1 MTDPDTMSPR
11 KAARTGPPAPVA
23 STAVTA
29 VVAEGLT
36 KRFGSTEA
44 LRGVDFEVERGN
56 VLGVLG
62 PNGAGKT
69 TAVRILTTLL
79 KPDGGRA
86 LIDGID
92 VLAEPRRAR
101 ARIGLTGQ
109 YAAVDE
115 RLTGAENLEHVGRL
129 FHLGNAEAH
138 RRADELLS
146 RFSLDDAGHRV
157 VSGYSGGMRRRLDIA
172 MSLIARPSVLFLD
185 EPTTGLDPRSRLDVW
200 GLIEELVAAGTTT
213 LLTTQYLDEAD
224 KLADEIAVIDRGV
237 VIARGTSAELKSRI
251 GGDQI
256 EVVLGD
262 AADASRVLDLLA
274 SRACGE
280 GHVEGATVIVPVSDL
295 TGVVP
300 QVVRQLDEAGVAI
313 GDVGVRRSSLDDVFF
328 SLTGHPAEDGVED
341 GPDGDGQR
349 PAPRADRDDA
359 RSGDHQHEARV

>member
-1 MTDPDTMSPR
+1 
-11 KAARTGPPAPVA
+11 
-23 STAVTA
+23 VTA
-29 VVAEGLT
+29 VIAEGLT
-36 KRFGSTEA
+36 KSFGATKA
-44 LRGVDFEVERGN
+44 LCGVDFEIERAQ

-92 VLAEPRRAR
+92 VVSEPRRAR

-115 RLTGAENLEHVGRL
+115 RLTGFENLEHVGRL
-129 FHLGNAEAH
+129 FHMGTGPAR
-138 RRADELLS
+138 RRAGELLD
-146 RFSLDDAGHRV
+146 RFDLVEAGERV

-200 GLIEELVAAGTTT
+200 ALIEELVQGGTTT

-224 KLADEIAVIDRGV
+224 RLANEIAVIDRGQ
-237 VIARGTSAELKSRI
+237 VIARGTSDELKRRT

-256 EVVLGD
+256 AVDLD
-262 AADASRVLDLLA
+262 DPADGPRVMALLA
-274 SRACGE
+274 SRACMDPLVDDDGR
-280 GHVEGATVIVPVSDL
+280 TVTIPVADV
-295 TGVVP
+295 TGLVP
-300 QVVRQLDEAGVAI
+300 QVVRQLDEAGVVVR
-313 GDVGVRRSSLDDVFF
+313 DVGVRRSTLDDVFF
-328 SLTGHPAEDGVED
+328 ALTGHAAEDTTE
-341 GPDGDGQR
+341 
-349 PAPRADRDDA
+349 PAASGNGEHPEEQPEQHAEERA
-359 RSGDHQHEARV
+359 QV